1 MGDTYT
7 YTDGNPTINHVGFV
21 SEGTAVG
28 SVSAFNLTDG
38 DTVIYSQTFPASP
51 PIVDTSSTTGG
62 GTWAG
67 SNIIDPNG
75 NTTGVDGAV
84 SLPFSPQSGFVY
96 DLTATINMTA
106 ANGSW
111 VGVGFLES
119 NNDAYGFLG
128 SPKTP
133 TALRTSGWQTWA
145 GPVASYTQTSNEV
158 LIRLDTT
165 GALWTVAMYQG
176 GDQIGDTYTYTT
188 NPTINHV
195 GFVSE
200 GTAVGSVSAF
210 NLTAGA
216 TVIYSQTFPGSLV
229 GTTPTTGSGTWAG
242 TNIIISGNTTGA
254 GGAVSLPFTPQSGFV
269 YELTATI
276 DVTAANGSWLGV
288 GFLENNDTYGFF
300 GSPTTPTALRTS
312 GWLTFAGPGVNYT
325 QTSND
330 ILIRLDTTADQ
341 WTTSMYQGGTQMGS
355 TFTYT
360 TNPTITRV
368 GFVSEGTAV
377 GSVSAFQLTAVPEP
391 TAALLGTLG
400 MLALLRRRRA

>member
-1 MGDTYT
+1 MKNSTIKAIGKKPALFGILALTAT
-7 YTDGNPTINHVGFV
+7 LSCGN
-21 SEGTAVG
+21 
-28 SVSAFNLTDG
+28 AFAA
-38 DTVIYSQTFPASP
+38 VIYSQTFTGDA
-51 PIVDTSSTTGG
+51 VTLAGTTTTTGG
-62 GTWAG
+62 GTWTRAG
-67 SNIIDPNG
+67 ANIINLNG
-75 NTTGVDGAV
+75 NTTA
-84 SLPFSPQSGFVY
+84 
-96 DLTATINMTA
+96 
-106 ANGSW
+106 
-111 VGVGFLES
+111 
-119 NNDAYGFLG
+119 
-128 SPKTP
+128 
-133 TALRTSGWQTWA
+133 
-145 GPVASYTQTSNEV
+145 
-158 LIRLDTT
+158 
-165 GALWTVAMYQG
+165 
-176 GDQIGDTYTYTT
+176 
-188 NPTINHV
+188 
-195 GFVSE
+195 
-200 GTAVGSVSAF
+200 
-210 NLTAGA
+210 
-216 TVIYSQTFPGSLV
+216 
-229 GTTPTTGSGTWAG
+229 
-242 TNIIISGNTTGA
+242 GA
-254 GGAVSLPFTPQSGFV
+254 GGAVSLAFTPQNGFV

-300 GSPTTPTALRTS
+300 GSQITPTALRTS